1 MAQFLYT
8 ILCMKKAWYIFI
20 VAIFVSV
27 AHLHAQHHQPH
38 RTPEDIARK
47 QTEMLVR
54 ELGIH
59 DSIVKDTLFRMH
71 LKFARKRVISNTR
84 AEAMQYI
91 QEMNNELKNILTP
104 AQYQQFMNQQVNHA
118 PHHPKPHHNRFT
130 CSPMDSMSSQPNDSD
145 QVANTP
151 PPPPTSQR

>member
-1 MAQFLYT
+1 
-8 ILCMKKAWYIFI
+8 MKKTWYIFI
-20 VAIFVSV
+20 IAVFVSV
-27 AHLHAQHHQPH
+27 VHLNAQHHQPH

-84 AEAMQYI
+84 AEAMQYM
-91 QEMNNELKNILTP
+91 QEMNAELQKILTP
-104 AQYQQFMNQQVNHA
+104 MQYQQFMNQQVNYEPHRHHQPYNRIITRSGDSIPLNAYGEA
-118 PHHPKPHHNRFT
+118 PNIQQAP
-130 CSPMDSMSSQPNDSD
+130 SGSQS
-145 QVANTP
+145 
-151 PPPPTSQR
+151 

>member
-1 MAQFLYT
+1 MKHLCVIILT
-8 ILCMKKAWYIFI
+8 IL
-20 VAIFVSV
+20 FVP
-27 AHLHAQHHQPH
+27 LLLQAQHNCHPQ
-38 RTPEDIARK
+38 RTAEDIARK
-47 QTEMLVR
+47 QTELLVR

-104 AQYQQFMNQQVNHA
+104 EQYQQFMNQQVNHA
-118 PHHPKPHHNRFT
+118 PHHPKPNHNRFT
-130 CSPMDSMSSQPNDSD
+130 CSPMDSMLSQPNDSG

-151 PPPPTSQR
+151 PPLPMSRL